1 MGQGPIQLVKYLR
14 ISRVEWEQAQYNCF
28 ISFYEYEMKNPLFR
42 VKDLFWNQA
51 HSKGEQKL

>member
-42 VKDLFWNQA
+42 VKDLF
-51 HSKGEQKL
+51 